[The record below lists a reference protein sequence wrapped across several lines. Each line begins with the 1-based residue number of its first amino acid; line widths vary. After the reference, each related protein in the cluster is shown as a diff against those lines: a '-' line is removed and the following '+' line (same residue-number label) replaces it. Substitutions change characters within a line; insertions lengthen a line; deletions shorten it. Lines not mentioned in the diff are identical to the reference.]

1 CPNALV
7 AMPCIAG
14 AQEKPIIKKTFMKQ
28 DFLGFR
34 ERDVHGVLRCV
45 PWSGRERYRPGGGR
59 AENTSARPNHI
70 GQAEPRWKI
79 PKGSRGHASAERH
92 GSGGLRLFGHA
103 HLGAAVQVA
112 GSHS

>member
-1 CPNALV
+1 MAARFSQKLDKRRNSGELALRGV
-7 AMPCIAG
+7 RLPQCTSGDAVYCGG
-14 AQEKPIIKKTFMKQ
+14 AREAHHQENLYET

-79 PKGSRGHASAERH
+79 PKG
-92 GSGGLRLFGHA
+92 
-103 HLGAAVQVA
+103 
-112 GSHS
+112 